1 MYLDTMI
8 PTKTQT
14 GYGGLGI
21 LGGMGYPI
29 LLSVNGVFFEH
40 GLSAHPPSSL
50 RYALNQAFQML
61 TCHVALNDS
70 SSDHAEA
77 NFLIYADGILQAVAA
92 RVRKG
97 DPPRYMEARLYNAK
111 QIELVIESRSPEG
124 CHAIWVDPILHDSA
138 PMTMTGVL
146 NRTHILM
153 PNRPR
158 VVRRCIA
165 MVADDKMASMTGNFL
180 GSLYRNG
187 NVKDCHVVVITEEGS
202 ELIPQIAQKF
212 GAQIIEVRRVVDYA
226 PIWIKTAAY
235 SLAHIVQADQY
246 LVFDTDMLVIEQ
258 VRSLFH
264 SMNTANDLA
273 ILAARESWIPHHL
286 TLGNLISEQEEPYGG
301 QHDAASLLRMTPR
314 EYEYN
319 LIVNGGVFGG
329 GRKAMLA
336 LDNTM
341 RAMSP
346 HGIIWMD
353 QRIDLPWREQA
364 LFNLALA
371 RLECGHEID
380 ERYNTQLLHKED
392 VDIHIQDDHILAAC
406 GTKPVNVLHYNGDNG
421 RVKYKGMED
430 FYRYVTPCKFN
441 GYTEEWLESY
451 LSKLFVYA
459 SRQAQEGG
467 IFNAHAYENLL
478 NMDNVLRFIGSWCL
492 ELKPEAILDMNTM
505 QGAVGGCLAEYASN
519 HGSKITRISEGET
532 PLFGMISNSAKD
544 MEVITGN
551 LFVVSKNMAKC
562 GRKFDVIAID
572 TSLNEKNTSMLILLA
587 AKLLNTGGSILI
599 HDRCNPL
606 CDMDVVA
613 QKIRQDGLKI
623 TSNRYFRP
631 AFENQKVYLIGVSSN
646 EE

>member
-1 MYLDTMI
+1 MI

-29 LLSVNGVFFEH
+29 LLSVNGVFCEH

-50 RYALNQAFQML
+50 RYTLHQPFQML

-77 NFLIYADGILQAVAA
+77 NFLIYADGVLQAVAA

-97 DPPRYMEARLYNAK
+97 DPPRYLEARLHNAR

-124 CHAIWVDPILHDSA
+124 CHALWVDPILHETA
-138 PMTMTGVL
+138 PMVLTGVL

-158 VVRRCIA
+158 VVRRCIGV
-165 MVADDKMASMTGNFL
+165 VADDQVASMADNFL

-187 NVKDCHVVVITEEGS
+187 NVKDCHVVILTEEGS

-212 GAQIIEVRRVVDYA
+212 GAQMIEVRRVVDYA
-226 PIWIKTAAY
+226 SIWIKTAVY

-246 LVFDTDMLVIEQ
+246 LIFDIDMLVIDQ
-258 VRSLFH
+258 VRALFH
-264 SMNTANDLA
+264 AMETSSDLA
-273 ILAARESWIPHHL
+273 ILAARESWIPHHV
-286 TLGNLISEQEEPYGG
+286 TLGHLINEQIEPYGG
-301 QHDAASLLRMTPR
+301 QYDGAALLRMTPR
-314 EYEYN
+314 EYAYN

-346 HGIIWMD
+346 QGIVWMD

-380 ERYNTQLLHKED
+380 ERYNTQLLRKDD
-392 VDIHIQDDHILAAC
+392 VVIHIQDDHILSAC
-406 GTKPVNVLHYNGDNG
+406 GIKPVNVLHYNGDAG
-421 RVKYKGMED
+421 RAKYQGMEE
-430 FYRYVTPCKFN
+430 FYRHVSPCKFG
-441 GYTEEWLESY
+441 GYTEEGLESY
-451 LSKLFVYA
+451 LSTLFEYA
-459 SRQAQEGG
+459 SKQVQEGG
-467 IFNAHAYENLL
+467 VFNAHIYETLL
-478 NMDNVLRFIGSWCL
+478 NMDNVLRFIGARCR
-492 ELKPEAILDMNTM
+492 ELKPESILDMNTL
-505 QGAVGGCLAEYASN
+505 QGAIGGCLAHYAADY
-519 HGSKITRISEGET
+519 GSKITRISEAAT
-532 PLFGMISNSAKD
+532 PLFDMISEQAKD
-544 MEVITGN
+544 IEMLSGN
-551 LFVVSKNMAKC
+551 LFVSCKKLVKE
-562 GRKFDVIAID
+562 GRKFDLIALD
-572 TSLNEKNTSMLILLA
+572 TSLSEKNTAMLILLA
-587 AKLLNTGGSILI
+587 AKLLNAGGSILI

-606 CDMDVVA
+606 CDMDIVA
-613 QKIRQDGLKI
+613 QKLRQDGLKI
-623 TSNRYFRP
+623 ESNRDFRP
-631 AFENQKVYLIGVSSN
+631 TFENQKVYLIGVASN
-646 EE
+646 G